1 MNRREL
7 RLLSQS
13 LRTGKLPRVAP
24 RPPVQPPV
32 PSDGIWALRDHRTWP
47 LGYPSAERM
56 VTGRDLPGGDR

>member
-1 MNRREL
+1 VNRREL
-7 RLLSQS
+7 RHLSQA
-13 LRTGKLPRVAP
+13 LRAGKLPVAG